1 MSGRVAAVD
10 LHLRARV
17 RVRVRVRARV
27 NLALLFLLLGG
38 ERLRDRQVVEPDVAV
53 VEELLPLLLA
63 RDLVERSVGM
73 RLELRS
79 NRWALGLGLGL
90 GRGRGG

>member
-1 MSGRVAAVD
+1 M
-10 LHLRARV
+10 V
-17 RVRVRVRARV
+17 RVRVGVRVRV

-38 ERLRDRQVVEPDVAV
+38 ERLRDREVVEPDVAV

-63 RDLVERSVGM
+63 RDLLRGSVGM

-79 NRWALGLGLGL
+79 TRWALGLGLGWL
-90 GRGRGG
+90 GDWVGSGGDGNAV